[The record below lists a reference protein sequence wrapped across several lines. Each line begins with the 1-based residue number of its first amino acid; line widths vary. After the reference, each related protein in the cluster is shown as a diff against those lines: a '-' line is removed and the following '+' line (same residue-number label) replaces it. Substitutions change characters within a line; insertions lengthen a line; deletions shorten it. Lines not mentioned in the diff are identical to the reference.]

1 MATDRTTSP
10 TYAARS
16 YDHPNDGDLHIGG
29 GDDAQSPLL
38 GGPRKDIDEEELEG
52 TASSLSGIGNLLNT
66 IVGTG
71 MLVSWP
77 HENYSGIDINAI
89 MSVLQDISSRG

>member
-29 GDDAQSPLL
+29 GEDAQSPLL

-77 HENYSGIDINAI
+77 QEDRSCIDTD
-89 MSVLQDISSRG
+89 VLVFIPQDISFGG